1 MNCDEAQ
8 ELITALV
15 DREMLDPER
24 GSLEFHLQECP
35 SCRFAVE
42 QEQLLKQTIRGCAER
57 MRAPSELRDRVLSDR
72 RIFPKKSRIRWQD
85 YIWPVSHLVRPALAA
100 GLLLAI
106 ALPTFFLL
114 KPTSEPIAVAALE
127 TYDLFLSGELPVRR
141 TENPDQIVEQLTR
154 AVGGHFHPMGYD
166 FRAMHLSPVA
176 GLVREIQG
184 RKILLVIYQGPGGT
198 LFCYTFFG
206 SEEDAPPNTAR
217 FFDAAKKI
225 NFYAFSR
232 GGVNAVFHREGEIIC
247 ILAAEMP
254 MDDLLAL
261 ARSKAK
267 PS

>member
-15 DREMLDPER
+15 DRELLDPER

-42 QEQLLKQTIRGCAER
+42 QEQLLKQTIRGRAER
-57 MRAPSELRDRVLSDR
+57 MRAPGELRDRILSDR
-72 RIFPKKSRIRWQD
+72 RIFPEKSRTRWQD
-85 YIWPVSHLVRPALAA
+85 YIWPMPGPARPALAA

-106 ALPTFFLL
+106 ALPAFFLL
-114 KPTSEPIAVAALE
+114 KPTSEPIAAAALK
-127 TYDLFLSGELPVRR
+127 TYDLFARGELSVRR

-176 GLVREIQG
+176 DLVREIQG
-184 RKILLVIYQGPGGT
+184 RKILVIVYQGPGGI
-198 LFCYTFFG
+198 LFCYTFLG
-206 SEEDAPPNTAR
+206 SEKDAPANSAK

-225 NFYAFSR
+225 NLYAFSR
-232 GGVNAVFHREGEIIC
+232 GGVNAVFHREGDVVC
-247 ILAAEMP
+247 ILASEMP
-254 MDDLLAL
+254 MEDLLAL
-261 ARSKAK
+261 ARSKAR